1 MKTMPI
7 AMLISISFAAS
18 PSWGCWWDRPV
29 IKTGIADSMTSP
41 TQLTITGKRFGSAE
55 PIVNLAGLTLVVTAF
70 TPTSVTATLPPS
82 LTPGSYVLTVAKKH
96 ERYCIGAFDLT
107 LGAVGPK
114 GDMGAVGPEGSRGPE
129 GPGGPAGFPGA
140 PGPSDLFV
148 AREIQSPQLN
158 NDTDIVSVSVP
169 AGNYLILATMIAQFI
184 DDDPQTLQCAF
195 KTTPGSAIG
204 GQGTVSRTDLDHG
217 TVPVAFQEVVTFAQP
232 TIITM
237 HCGGFRIG
245 VNQVVLSAVKI
256 GACHSNAGD
265 NCGVF

>member
-129 GPGGPAGFPGA
+129 GPGGPAGFREHLDRAISLLPGKFRVH
-140 PGPSDLFV
+140 S
-148 AREIQSPQLN
+148 S
-158 NDTDIVSVSVP
+158 
-169 AGNYLILATMIAQFI
+169 
-184 DDDPQTLQCAF
+184 
-195 KTTPGSAIG
+195 TTTQIS
-204 GQGTVSRTDLDHG
+204 SR
-217 TVPVAFQEVVTFAQP
+217 FQYRLE
-232 TIITM
+232 TI
-237 HCGGFRIG
+237 
-245 VNQVVLSAVKI
+245 
-256 GACHSNAGD
+256 
-265 NCGVF
+265 